1 MLFVDSCWLLV
12 VGKKQV
18 PNYKKQHPSL
28 RGTQFTN
35 NDFSERKILTTINK
49 QLTTEISDFYSS
61 NN

>member
-1 MLFVDSCWLLV
+1 MLV

-28 RGTQFTN
+28 RWAQFTN